1 MFLFEKRFWLT
12 ILKVLAL
19 LFVAGMVALQVPEL
33 SYDLGSD
40 EPVEVE
46 SPAEL
51 TSPEFKHSTFV
62 SVAGSI
68 DLDRRIE
75 YASHG
80 VPATYFLLEGYGPR
94 LVVRTYERIESPEDW
109 AAFNRF
115 VGRLRPIGRLPFR
128 RGVRARFEA
137 EHDVRIPP
145 DAYFLGLYDVPELSG
160 WQVGA
165 AAFAAILWLVLF
177 YLFFIHRWERRGG
190 ASGPPGT
197 SH

>member
-1 MFLFEKRFWLT
+1 M
-12 ILKVLAL
+12 A
-19 LFVAGMVALQVPEL
+19 ALQVPEL

-40 EPVEVE
+40 EPVQID
-46 SPAEL
+46 SPSEL
-51 TSPEFKHSTFV
+51 TRPEFKHSTFV
-62 SVAGSI
+62 SVAGRI

-80 VPATYFLLEGYGPR
+80 VPATYFLLEDYGDR
-94 LVVRTYERIESPEDW
+94 LVVRTYERIESPEEW
-109 AAFNRF
+109 SRINRF

-137 EHDVRIPP
+137 EYDVRIPP

-165 AAFAAILWLVLF
+165 AAFVAVLWLVLF
-177 YLFFIHRWERRGG
+177 YLFFIRRWDRPGAADGPKRRD
-190 ASGPPGT
+190 ASGAADLLPPQADA
-197 SH
+197 S